1 MLSIYQSFARVSIA
15 IDCFLQLND
24 WRACYPG
31 LAPALHPGA
40 IKGSLSGVK
49 VIAGL
54 LTVEI
59 KA

>member
-1 MLSIYQSFARVSIA
+1 MSIA